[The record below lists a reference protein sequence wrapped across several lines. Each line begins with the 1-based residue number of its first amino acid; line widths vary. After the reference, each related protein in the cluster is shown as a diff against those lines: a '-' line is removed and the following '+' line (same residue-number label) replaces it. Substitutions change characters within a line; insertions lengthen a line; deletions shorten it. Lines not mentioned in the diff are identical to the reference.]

1 MSTNNNNMNKQDTQ
15 KKILIAT
22 VLSFAF
28 FIAYDFLYLQPKQA
42 SVEQF
47 NKQNA
52 TTQQQQTQGGNQA
65 PAIVQNQTNTQN
77 QAPGTNTTVTSDIIS
92 VIETKNNI
100 IKIDNLGR
108 ISQVTLK
115 EVQYVDA
122 DNKQIKNG
130 DLKYKI
136 GKNIYK
142 IDVKGKLMVAL
153 RGDIEHCPENM
164 SGFGCRDSIVVQ
176 FKRKIPLKT

>member
-1 MSTNNNNMNKQDTQ
+1 MLSLIDDEKMDIWPLAEKIFAENISKKDISFIEKRLWYKDNVTNHLKSLLIHSAR
-15 KKILIAT
+15 ILRDYKFEIDDKYFHAECHSYNLFGEKVESVFEWHKDDFGAT
-22 VLSFAF
+22 HYEVNTL
-28 FIAYDFLYLQPKQA
+28 ILYLRKD
-42 SVEQF
+42 
-47 NKQNA
+47 K
-52 TTQQQQTQGGNQA
+52 T
-65 PAIVQNQTNTQN
+65 
-77 QAPGTNTTVTSDIIS
+77 
-92 VIETKNNI
+92 
-100 IKIDNLGR
+100 
-108 ISQVTLK
+108 
-115 EVQYVDA
+115 
-122 DNKQIKNG
+122 IKNG